1 MGNFLSTAKKVLREG
16 AIELYS
22 IMGEDIPLEK
32 EEFQSHYSNL
42 GEVLFEI
49 ESILTLN
56 ELLNK
61 LTKGD
66 FSVLGYCSDDED
78 MLEEFLRVVN
88 ESR

>member
-1 MGNFLSTAKKVLREG
+1 MGNFLSTAKKVLREH

-22 IMGEDIPLEK
+22 IMGEDIPLDK
-32 EEFQSHYSNL
+32 VDFKLHYSNL
-42 GEVLFEI
+42 GETLFEI

-66 FSVLGYCSDDED
+66 FGQLGYHEDDED
-78 MLEEFLRVVN
+78 MLEEFIKVVN
-88 ESR
+88 ESK